1 LSHFCKMSMY
11 PQQQAFSQPTFPQ
24 GYPPQPPS
32 YSLPS
37 SSIYPVDPGSFR
49 CDYTARLAGLT
60 DNSRVIIQALSM
72 YAHDFSRWGD
82 VVTQCIEAHIRRV
95 PPEMKLP
102 AFYLVDAL
110 SKNVFDP
117 YAGLFASIVAPLFLE
132 TYQQVDQQTRGKME
146 EMLLTWRTGAPNG
159 RELFGIGPQLAIERG
174 IWPSNPGQGSS
185 HSSNA
190 FVSRSQVLSELEF
203 ALRQKERILQNNPYD
218 TVASNHIGILSQ
230 LRKLV
235 EAGVSQEEL
244 AQILAQLR
252 TLVRPSPANL
262 APPPAPAPVKYP
274 PTTYPPSFTYHQTVA
289 PNGASHVHSQYPMAH
304 TLTYT
309 NSAQQIQTPDT
320 SRPLAN
326 TVVASTAPPVIPN
339 ISGLFDALVKAG
351 VVSASSTPTGAGATI
366 QAQEDSKTQPHDT
379 QPSRESSVEDAR
391 VYRKAILAEDV
402 RFSSAEISR
411 HRPNIVHFLYDRM
424 PVQCKQCGLRFS
436 DTAQGKKTMQEHLDM
451 HFRQN
456 RKASQSVGRGHS
468 RSWFL
473 GVEDWIRDLPYSS
486 GDKDMTGF
494 SSRLSNAKAV
504 ASAES
509 AKRDAEVR
517 ARFVVVPPGD
527 EAKHVTCP
535 ICKEAFKSEFNEED
549 EEWIWKNALKFDDKI
564 YHATCH
570 AEALLTNGSLSAR
583 LRQGF
588 IGSRSGTPD
597 VPSSRR
603 TTPPQSG
610 KAELASPSSRL
621 GFKRKVEV
629 DSTDGR
635 PDGSPPLKKVILA
648 SA

>member
-1 LSHFCKMSMY
+1 
-11 PQQQAFSQPTFPQ
+11 
-24 GYPPQPPS
+24 
-32 YSLPS
+32 
-37 SSIYPVDPGSFR
+37 
-49 CDYTARLAGLT
+49 
-60 DNSRVIIQALSM
+60 
-72 YAHDFSRWGD
+72 
-82 VVTQCIEAHIRRV
+82 
-95 PPEMKLP
+95 MKLP

-174 IWPSNPGQGSS
+174 IWPSNPGQGVGIPLFLVTLSLTS
-185 HSSNA
+185 CSHPTLVMHSSRDLKFSANWSSPCVRKKGFCKITRMTPSLQIISA
-190 FVSRSQVLSELEF
+190 FCHKYVDISSILIFLM
-203 ALRQKERILQNNPYD
+203 KE
-218 TVASNHIGILSQ
+218 Q

-411 HRPNIVHFLYDRM
+411 
-424 PVQCKQCGLRFS
+424 
-436 DTAQGKKTMQEHLDM
+436 
-451 HFRQN
+451 
-456 RKASQSVGRGHS
+456 
-468 RSWFL
+468 
-473 GVEDWIRDLPYSS
+473 
-486 GDKDMTGF
+486 
-494 SSRLSNAKAV
+494 
-504 ASAES
+504 
-509 AKRDAEVR
+509 
-517 ARFVVVPPGD
+517 
-527 EAKHVTCP
+527 
-535 ICKEAFKSEFNEED
+535 
-549 EEWIWKNALKFDDKI
+549 
-564 YHATCH
+564 
-570 AEALLTNGSLSAR
+570 
-583 LRQGF
+583 
-588 IGSRSGTPD
+588 
-597 VPSSRR
+597 
-603 TTPPQSG
+603 
-610 KAELASPSSRL
+610 
-621 GFKRKVEV
+621 
-629 DSTDGR
+629 
-635 PDGSPPLKKVILA
+635 
-648 SA
+648 